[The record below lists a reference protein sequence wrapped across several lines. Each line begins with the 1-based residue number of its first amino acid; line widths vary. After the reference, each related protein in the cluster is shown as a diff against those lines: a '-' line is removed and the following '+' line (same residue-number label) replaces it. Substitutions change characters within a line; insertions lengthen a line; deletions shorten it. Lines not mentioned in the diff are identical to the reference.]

1 MKLTRIRARNYK
13 CIDDTGWVEIDD
25 LTCLIGKNEAG
36 KTVLMEAI
44 ERLNPAHGSPSF
56 TPYDDYP
63 RRRWPEYQDR
73 HETDPDPLITA
84 EFELDDDELERLRER
99 GGRAE
104 DGIVTVTRTYAN
116 ELRWGIDVDEAG
128 YVDWLRST
136 HGTPADASADLSE
149 ASTLA
154 ELRVA
159 LEEHAGEEHAGEG
172 PKNDTGDDASGSDDV
187 DAEDVG
193 GADEE
198 TDETDGA
205 NAADPSP
212 LAAALPDPDTE
223 LADVVGEA
231 VLEPS
236 LPAFQ
241 YVGEYETLDGTIDV
255 EAFLDRREADDRT
268 ASDRVFESLLS
279 VADLDPETLRDDGDW
294 RRTVTELETA
304 SSEVTRSVTRYWSQA
319 DDLEIDLRGVADG
332 DGRSLEIRVENPH
345 HGVTVEFDRRSI
357 GFRWFFSTFC
367 AVYDRR
373 ETDENVVLL
382 LDEPGLHLHP
392 KAKRE
397 FLRFLDAEIADGS
410 TLVYSTH
417 SPFMIDVDAAH
428 RTKMVHK
435 DPETGTTVLSDP
447 DEADAYTRY
456 PVRNVFELDVLETL
470 ISRSQ
475 LLLVEDGTT
484 YEYLYNVSELLEA
497 TDAPTLDRG
506 WTVLPIGTLENTHT
520 VRSVFDTTGQEVAV
534 VHDGSEP
541 SGWEPPADVTTV
553 GIGTHAPVSGAA
565 TVEDLLSE
573 SFYLD
578 VVSRAYASELSA
590 ADVPDRLTPAA
601 IDDVDPGAPI
611 VDRLRTYFDRHEIG
625 RGSFDRARP
634 ASYLQTHREEF
645 ADAVDMDTRKAFGS
659 LNRALNDTLDTVSDE
674 PRGRDRSFLD
684 SLLGR

>member
-25 LTCLIGKNEAG
+25 LTCLVGKNEAG
-36 KTVLMEAI
+36 KTVLMEAV

-63 RRRWPEYQDR
+63 RHRWPEYQDR
-73 HETDPDPLITA
+73 HEVDPDPVISA
-84 EFELDDDELERLRER
+84 EFALDDGELERLRER
-99 GGRAE
+99 GARAE
-104 DGIVTVTRTYAN
+104 GGTVTVTRTYAN
-116 ELRWGIDVDEAG
+116 ELRWELDVDEAD

-136 HGTPADASADLSE
+136 HGVPADAPDGLSE
-149 ASTLA
+149 ATTVG
-154 ELRVA
+154 ELRAAVEDA
-159 LEEHAGEEHAGEG
+159 EDDA
-172 PKNDTGDDASGSDDV
+172 DDGDDADDV
-187 DAEDVG
+187 
-193 GADEE
+193 
-198 TDETDGA
+198 
-205 NAADPSP
+205 PS
-212 LAAALPDPDTE
+212 LAAALPAPDAD

-231 VLEPS
+231 VLQPS
-236 LPAFQ
+236 LPAFH
-241 YVGEYETLDGTIDV
+241 YVGEYETLDGRIDLD
-255 EAFLDRREADDRT
+255 AFLDRRDADERT

-279 VADLDPETLRDDGDW
+279 VAGLDAETLRGDGDW

-319 DDLEIDLRGVADG
+319 DDLDIDLRGVADG
-332 DGRSLEIRVENPH
+332 DDRTLEIRVSNPH

-373 ETDENVVLL
+373 ESDEDVVLL

-397 FLRFLDAEIADGS
+397 FRRFLDAEVAEAN

-428 RTKMVHK
+428 RTKLVHK
-435 DPETGTTVLSDP
+435 HPETGTTVLSDP
-447 DEADAYTRY
+447 GEADAYTRY

-520 VRSVFDTTGQEVAV
+520 VRSVFDTTGREVAV
-534 VHDGSEP
+534 VHDGREP
-541 SGWEPPADVTTV
+541 AGWKPPGDVTAV
-553 GIGTHAPVSGAA
+553 GIGAHATVSGEA

-573 SFYLD
+573 PFYLD

-590 ADVPDRLTPAA
+590 ADVPDRLTPDELA
-601 IDDVDPGAPI
+601 DVDPGSPV
-611 VDRLRTYFDRHEIG
+611 VDRLRTYFERNGIAG
-625 RGSFDRARP
+625 GSFDRARP
-634 ASYLQTHREEF
+634 AAYLQTNREEF

-674 PRGRDRSFLD
+674 PRGWDRSFLD